1 MNNASNPCIE
11 RTATGKPASAAH
23 VRRCADVPGLVTE
36 AAFCKRGLMD
46 HSAQDIYLYE
56 LVGRDPHTWLFNAAQ
71 LKRAAD
77 TVKVEIGKAFAASN
91 HPDGRVPIQD
101 LYLFYSYFLLAGLSL
116 ENLAKGILIG
126 RSPNIV
132 SNGKLNLKMLAGSSN
147 GHHLANL
154 AAQAGIQLSAEE
166 RNILPRLK
174 EFIVWGKY
182 PIHLSVSGTVHQSFS
197 CSDFSVIDELF
208 EKFSAVLK
216 SETPNPS
223 VHYAS

>member
-1 MNNASNPCIE
+1 MSNP
-11 RTATGKPASAAH
+11 
-23 VRRCADVPGLVTE
+23 
-36 AAFCKRGLMD
+36 
-46 HSAQDIYLYE
+46 AQDTNSYE
-56 LVGRDPHTWLFNAAQ
+56 LIGRDPHTWLFHATQ

-77 TVKVEIGKAFAASN
+77 AIKVEIDKAFAASN
-91 HPDGRVPIQD
+91 YPYGRVPIQD

-126 RSPNIV
+126 RNPNIV

-147 GHHLANL
+147 GHHLPNL
-154 AAQAGIQLSAEE
+154 AGQVGILLSEEE

-174 EFIVWGKY
+174 ECIVWGKY
-182 PIHLSVSGTVHQSFS
+182 PIHLTASGTIHQSFS
-197 CSDFSVIDELF
+197 YSDFAVIDELF

-216 SETPNPS
+216 RETPNPS